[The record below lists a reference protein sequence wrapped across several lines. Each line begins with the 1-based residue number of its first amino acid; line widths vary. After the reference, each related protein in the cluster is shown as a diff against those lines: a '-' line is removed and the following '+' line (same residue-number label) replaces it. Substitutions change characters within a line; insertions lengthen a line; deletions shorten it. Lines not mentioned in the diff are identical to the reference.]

1 MAKFF
6 INRPIFAIVLALVI
20 SIAGMLCIFTLPVD
34 RYPKITP
41 PQVSVQRC
49 LSRCRFG
56 GCGADG
62 GGSHREECSWSRRP

>member
-20 SIAGMLCIFTLPVD
+20 SIAGMLCIFNLPVD

-41 PQVSVQRC
+41 PQVS
-49 LSRCRFG
+49 
-56 GCGADG
+56 
-62 GGSHREECSWSRRP
+62 